1 MIYHGAHRIEHSGTV
16 CLQQAPTP
24 TQIEL
29 QVAGGDLQGDDDD
42 DDECND
48 DSDDDIDDD
57 ECNDDSDDDSDDDDD
72 DNDDD
77 ECNDDIDDDSDDDND
92 DDCDDDFADSDE
104 YNDDGDDNDDH
115 DTIYSSSSLTISS
128 AMYLSRSLSSRP
140 SIALTT
146 SSIASTGTLST
157 ALFKDDRSLKCR
169 AILIAR

>member
-1 MIYHGAHRIEHSGTV
+1 M
-16 CLQQAPTP
+16 
-24 TQIEL
+24 
-29 QVAGGDLQGDDDD
+29 AGGDLQGDDDDDED

-72 DNDDD
+72 D
-77 ECNDDIDDDSDDDND
+77 IDDDSDDDND
-92 DDCDDDFADSDE
+92 DDCD
-104 YNDDGDDNDDH
+104 DDNDDH